1 MKIILLVDVK
11 KVGKKHDIVEV
22 KDGYGNFLITSGKAI
37 ISSAKATE
45 IVSNQKATEK
55 AKYDKEVADANL
67 LKTFIEKNELH
78 FTLKTN
84 NGQAFGSISNKQ
96 IIDELAK
103 KNIIIDKFMLTDNK
117 NNSYGLGSHRISI
130 KLHKDVI
137 AHLVIRVIGE

>member
-22 KDGYGNFLITSGKAI
+22 KDGYGNFLIQSGKAI
-37 ISSAKATE
+37 VSSEKAKA
-45 IVSNQKATEK
+45 IVDSQKATEK
-55 AKYDKEVADANL
+55 AKYDEEVANANL
-67 LKTFIEKNELH
+67 LKTFIEKDELH

-103 KNIIIDKFMLTDNK
+103 KNIKIDKFMLSENK
-117 NNSYGLGSHRISI
+117 NNSYGLGSFKIAIR
-130 KLHKDVI
+130 LHKDVL
-137 AHLVIRVIGE
+137 AHLVVRITGE